1 MDFLDVHANF
11 EDNEQDAHMGRV
23 FESLVVI
30 KDEKGEVSKKYTLNI
45 QIVKS
50 NYQKPYLGG
59 FKNRKSNAVLH
70 HAFAQTNQYKTEHK
84 TKFHRDTQTHFES
97 TKSTI
102 MMREMGT

>member
-50 NYQKPYLGG
+50 SIIIRYQRL
-59 FKNRKSNAVLH
+59 S
-70 HAFAQTNQYKTEHK
+70 KTL
-84 TKFHRDTQTHFES
+84 S
-97 TKSTI
+97 WWI
-102 MMREMGT
+102 